1 MLEAEHLAGDLDLD
15 DERIRHAGQSAEGA
29 AEHLAQLVLAR
40 QPHGVG
46 ERDGVERP
54 LGRAVERE
62 IGAARGLAR
71 LDGHGAH
78 GEDVGLGFQLDV
90 VRQVELE
97 AIPVDGVPGET
108 GVAQGYGQF
117 SGDHLSTLEDVTR
130 ARVVE
135 PVDAAGPGVG
145 GLGQSGAMTS
155 TASADTRTAA
165 LSALRELVGRSDAEF
180 HDGQYEA
187 IEALVEGRR
196 RALVVQRTGWGKS
209 AVYFVATLLLRRQG
223 AGPTVLVSPLLA
235 LMRDQIAAAERAGV
249 RAVAINSTN
258 AHEWSE
264 VLERLDRDE
273 VDVLLVSPERLNNPA
288 FREQQLPALVRRIG
302 MLVVDEAHCISD
314 WGHDFRPDYRRLRDL
329 IEQMPAAVPVLATT
343 ATANSRV
350 VADVAEQ
357 LGTGA
362 ESVEG
367 EVLTIR
373 GPLARASLRLGV
385 LRLRDSAS
393 RLAWLLSHID
403 DLPGSGII
411 YTLTVAAAVD
421 TARLLRE
428 HGHEVRAYTG
438 QTDTDE
444 RAESE
449 AMLKR
454 NEVKA
459 LVATSALGMGFDK
472 PDLGFVLHLGAPSS
486 PVAYYQQ
493 VGRAGRASESAD
505 VLLLPG
511 VEDRDIWHYF
521 ATASMPDRERAERV
535 IGALGDQPIS
545 TPALEAMVDIRR
557 TPLELLLKVLDVDGA
572 VRRVQ
577 GGWVSTGQP
586 WTYDA
591 ERYERIAGERRAEQ
605 QHMIDYEQTDGCRM
619 EFLQR
624 SLDDDTAA
632 PCGRCDNCAGVWF
645 PSEIGESATTQAAAS
660 LDRVGVPVEP
670 RKAWPT
676 GADRL
681 DVPVK
686 GRIPADEQAGEGR
699 ALARLTDLGWGGTLR
714 ELFAAGAPDGA
725 VTPQVLGG
733 CVRVL
738 ADWGWTE
745 RPVAVVAMPSRSHPL
760 LVDSLARG
768 IAEIGRL
775 PYLGALDAV
784 NGGPSGQPGGNSVFR
799 LAGLWDRFSAQHL
812 DIPAGPVLLVDDM
825 ADSRWTLTVAAR
837 TLRQAGATAV
847 LPFVLALRG

>member
-1 MLEAEHLAGDLDLD
+1 
-15 DERIRHAGQSAEGA
+15 
-29 AEHLAQLVLAR
+29 
-40 QPHGVG
+40 
-46 ERDGVERP
+46 
-54 LGRAVERE
+54 
-62 IGAARGLAR
+62 
-71 LDGHGAH
+71 
-78 GEDVGLGFQLDV
+78 
-90 VRQVELE
+90 
-97 AIPVDGVPGET
+97 
-108 GVAQGYGQF
+108 
-117 SGDHLSTLEDVTR
+117 
-130 ARVVE
+130 
-135 PVDAAGPGVG
+135 
-145 GLGQSGAMTS
+145 MTS
-155 TASADTRTAA
+155 PAPEDDRRLAA
-165 LSALRELVGRSDAEF
+165 LAALRDLTGRPDAEF

-187 IEALVEGRR
+187 VDALVGGRR

-258 AHEWSE
+258 AHEWQD
-264 VLERLDRDE
+264 VLAQLDRDE

-288 FREQQLPALVRRIG
+288 FREEQLPALVRRIG

-329 IEQMPAAVPVLATT
+329 IAQMPPQVPVLATT

-357 LGTGA
+357 LGTGGA
-362 ESVEG
+362 DAG
-367 EVLTIR
+367 VLTIR

-385 LRLRDSAS
+385 LRMPDSAS
-393 RLAWLLSHID
+393 RLAWLLSHLD

-438 QTDTDE
+438 QTDADE
-444 RAESE
+444 REESE
-449 AMLKR
+449 GMLKR

-493 VGRAGRASESAD
+493 VGRAGRASDSAD

-535 IGALGDQPIS
+535 IAALGDRPVS

-577 GGWVSTGQP
+577 GGWVATGEP
-586 WTYDA
+586 WVYDEERYSRIAA
-591 ERYERIAGERRAEQ
+591 ERVAEQ
-605 QHMIDYEQTDGCRM
+605 QSMIDYETTGGCRM

-624 SLDDDTAA
+624 SLDDDTAV
-632 PCGRCDNCAGVWF
+632 PCGRCDNCAGAWF
-645 PSEIGESATTQAAAS
+645 PRDIDETATATAAES
-660 LDRVGVPVEP
+660 LDRVGVPLEA
-670 RKAWPT
+670 RRAWPT

-681 DVPVK
+681 GVPVR
-686 GRIPADEQAGEGR
+686 GRIPPEEQAAEGR

-714 ELFAAGAPDGA
+714 ELFAAGAPDRP
-725 VTPQVLGG
+725 VPPQLLTA

-738 ADWGWTE
+738 AGWGWAQ
-745 RPVAVVAMPSRSHPL
+745 RPVAVVAVPSRSRPL

-775 PYLGALDAV
+775 PYLGELAHLG
-784 NGGPSGQPGGNSVFR
+784 GGPSGQPGGNSAFR
-799 LAGLWDRFSAQHL
+799 IAGLWERFSSDGLAVP
-812 DIPAGPVLLVDDM
+812 DGPVLLVDDQ
-825 ADSRWTLTVAAR
+825 ADSRWTLTIAAR
-837 TLRQAGATAV
+837 ALRQAGATEV

>member
-1 MLEAEHLAGDLDLD
+1 MTSHAATAGIRDEALEAL
-15 DERIRHAGQSAEGA
+15 HA
-29 AEHLAQLVLAR
+29 
-40 QPHGVG
+40 
-46 ERDGVERP
+46 
-54 LGRAVERE
+54 
-62 IGAARGLAR
+62 
-71 LDGHGAH
+71 
-78 GEDVGLGFQLDV
+78 
-90 VRQVELE
+90 
-97 AIPVDGVPGET
+97 
-108 GVAQGYGQF
+108 
-117 SGDHLSTLEDVTR
+117 
-130 ARVVE
+130 
-135 PVDAAGPGVG
+135 
-145 GLGQSGAMTS
+145 
-155 TASADTRTAA
+155 
-165 LSALRELVGRSDAEF
+165 LVGRPDAEF

-187 IEALVEGRR
+187 IEALVADRR

-209 AVYFVATLLLRRQG
+209 AVYFVATLLLRRAG

-258 AHEWSE
+258 AHEWAD
-264 VLERLDRDE
+264 VLEQLDRDE
-273 VDVLLVSPERLNNPA
+273 VDVLLVSPERLNNPS

-302 MLVVDEAHCISD
+302 MLAVDEAHCISD
-314 WGHDFRPDYRRLRDL
+314 WGHDFRPDYRRLREL
-329 IEQMPAAVPVLATT
+329 IAQMPADVPVLATT

-357 LGTGA
+357 LGAEQTGA
-362 ESVEG
+362 ERAGAERDGGGS

-373 GPLARASLRLGV
+373 GPLARSSLRLGV
-385 LRLRDSAS
+385 LRLPDAPS
-393 RLAWLLSHID
+393 RLAWLLSHLD
-403 DLPGSGII
+403 ELPGSGII

-428 HGHEVRAYTG
+428 RGHEVRAYTG
-438 QTDTDE
+438 QTDPDE

-449 AMLKR
+449 SMLKR

-511 VEDRDIWHYF
+511 AEDRDIWHYF

-535 IGALGDQPIS
+535 IAALGDVPVS

-577 GGWVSTGQP
+577 GGWIATGEP
-586 WTYDA
+586 WVYDA
-591 ERYERIAGERRAEQ
+591 ERYGRIAAERLAEQ
-605 QHMIDYEQTDGCRM
+605 QHMIEYEQTGGCRM

-624 SLDDDTAA
+624 TLDDATAVA
-632 PCGRCDNCAGVWF
+632 CGRCDNCAGVWF
-645 PSEIGESATTQAAAS
+645 PTEIGSAAATAATTS
-660 LDRVGVPVEP
+660 LDRVGVPIEP
-670 RKAWPT
+670 RRAWPT

-681 DVPVK
+681 GVPVR
-686 GRIPADEQAGEGR
+686 GRIDAAEQAGEGR
-699 ALARLTDLGWGGTLR
+699 ALARLTDLGWGGTMR
-714 ELFAAGAPDGA
+714 ELFAAGAADGPVA
-725 VTPQVLGG
+725 PSVLAA

-738 ADWGWTE
+738 AEWDWAE
-745 RPVAVVAMPSRSHPL
+745 RPAAVVAMPSRSRPR
-760 LVDSLARG
+760 LVASLAQG
-768 IAEIGRL
+768 LAGIGRL
-775 PYLGALDAV
+775 PYLGELGLAG
-784 NGGPSGQPGGNSVFR
+784 GGPTGGPGGNSVFR
-799 LAGLWDRFSAQHL
+799 LAGVWDRLST
-812 DIPAGPVLLVDDM
+812 DGIEVPAGPVLLVDDM

-837 TLRQAGATAV
+837 LLRRAGATDV

>member
-1 MLEAEHLAGDLDLD
+1 MTNST
-15 DERIRHAGQSAEGA
+15 SAT
-29 AEHLAQLVLAR
+29 
-40 QPHGVG
+40 
-46 ERDGVERP
+46 D
-54 LGRAVERE
+54 
-62 IGAARGLAR
+62 
-71 LDGHGAH
+71 
-78 GEDVGLGFQLDV
+78 
-90 VRQVELE
+90 
-97 AIPVDGVPGET
+97 
-108 GVAQGYGQF
+108 
-117 SGDHLSTLEDVTR
+117 TR
-130 ARVVE
+130 
-135 PVDAAGPGVG
+135 DAA
-145 GLGQSGAMTS
+145 LA
-155 TASADTRTAA
+155 
-165 LSALRELVGRSDAEF
+165 ALRELVGRPDAEF

-187 IEALVEGRR
+187 IEALVAGRR

-258 AHEWSE
+258 AHEWSD
-264 VLERLDRDE
+264 VLAQLDRDE

-329 IEQMPAAVPVLATT
+329 IAEMPAAVPVLATT

-357 LGTGA
+357 LGTGSA
-362 ESVEG
+362 DATG
-367 EVLTIR
+367 ADAGVLTIR

-385 LRLRDSAS
+385 LRLPDSAS
-393 RLAWLLSHID
+393 RLAWLLSHLD

-444 RAESE
+444 RTESE
-449 AMLKR
+449 GMLKR

-493 VGRAGRASESAD
+493 VGRAGRASDSAD

-511 VEDRDIWHYF
+511 VEDREIWHYF
-521 ATASMPDRERAERV
+521 ATASMPDQERAERV
-535 IGALGDQPIS
+535 IAALGDAPVS

-577 GGWVSTGQP
+577 GGWVATGQP

-591 ERYERIAGERRAEQ
+591 ERYERIAAERLAEQ
-605 QHMIDYEQTDGCRM
+605 QHMIEYERTDGCRM

-624 SLDDDTAA
+624 SLDDETAA

-645 PSEIGESATTQAAAS
+645 PSEIRTTATEAAAGS
-660 LDRVGVPVEP
+660 LDRVGVPIEP

-681 DVPVK
+681 GVPAK
-686 GRIPADEQAGEGR
+686 GRIAPTEQAADGR

-714 ELFAAGAPDGA
+714 ELFAAGAPDAA
-725 VTPQVLGG
+725 VTPQVLAA

-738 ADWGWTE
+738 ADWGWEE

-768 IAEIGRL
+768 LADVGRL
-775 PYLGALDAV
+775 PYVGALSFA
-784 NGGPSGQPGGNSVFR
+784 NGGPTGQPGGNSAFR
-799 LAGLWDRFSAQHL
+799 LAGLWDRFSADGL
-812 DIPAGPVLLVDDM
+812 EIPAGPVLLVDDQ

-837 TLRQAGATAV
+837 ALRRAGAAAV